1 MTMLNIFKY
10 KGEYENPVSE
20 KINLQKQLFGDD
32 IMGIAHIYPE
42 QNILFIESDQ
52 SIRKQNIPMND
63 IAHFV
68 PNRDNFYNFFKQI
81 SNNIE
86 KLTVIS
92 SSGNSYDVVERN
104 ELNSTLDYKDK
115 PIMNAEF
122 KYKNKKIY
130 YESHVFDVPNDVPKT
145 ELMTKFSLAVRN
157 QI

>member
-1 MTMLNIFKY
+1 MTTLNIFKY

-20 KINLQKQLFGDD
+20 KINLQKQLFDDD
-32 IMGIAHIYPE
+32 ITGIAHIYPE

-122 KYKNKKIY
+122 KYKNKKNI
-130 YESHVFDVPNDVPKT
+130 
-145 ELMTKFSLAVRN
+145 L
-157 QI
+157 